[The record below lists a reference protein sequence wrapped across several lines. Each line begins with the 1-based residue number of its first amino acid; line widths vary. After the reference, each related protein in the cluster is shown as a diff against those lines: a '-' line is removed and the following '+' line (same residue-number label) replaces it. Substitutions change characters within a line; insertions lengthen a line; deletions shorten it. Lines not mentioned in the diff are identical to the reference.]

1 MNTVAIAPIAPTA
14 AVSAAFPPG
23 YIPRPGPGWLARA
36 RGTAI
41 GRAAIGSI
49 VVHVLL
55 IAFVPG
61 FRSMLPQLPLP
72 ERIDVVL
79 KPRPQLAPAPVE
91 APKPQVQPLARPSPQ
106 PQLQQRRNEARETPL
121 PRMPERQIM
130 TAAPESTTAAPAI
143 AQPVQSIE
151 PAPVPDVFKP
161 APVAVEPPKPVAPA
175 VAEGPSDSLI
185 AAFGTGFKASVDKN
199 RRYPRQAQD
208 RGWQGTA
215 TVLVKVLPGG
225 RLGDVTIAASS
236 GHSLLDDTA
245 REMVKGAPLPPLPE
259 GLRSHGFELRIPVE
273 FRLV

>member
-1 MNTVAIAPIAPTA
+1 MNSVAIESPA
-14 AVSAAFPPG
+14 AYSAAFPAG
-23 YIPRPGPGWLARA
+23 YIPRPGAGLLARA

-41 GRAAIGSI
+41 GRAVVGSI
-49 VVHVLL
+49 IAHGLL

-72 ERIDVVL
+72 ERIDVML
-79 KPRPQLAPAPVE
+79 KPRAEPAPAPVE
-91 APKPQVQPLARPSPQ
+91 APKPQVRPLAQPSPQ
-106 PQLQQRRNEARETPL
+106 PQIPQRRSEAREMPV
-121 PRMPERQIM
+121 PSVPERPVM
-130 TAAPESTTAAPAI
+130 TAAPESSPAAPSL

-151 PAPVPDVFKP
+151 PAPVPEVFKP
-161 APVAVEPPKPVAPA
+161 APAAIEPPRPIAPA

-185 AAFGTGFKASVDKN
+185 AAFGSGFKASVDKN

-259 GLRSHGFELRIPVE
+259 GLRNHGFELRIPVE